1 MNMLKTIILTGVIP
15 LLFLSLTIPPELDKA
30 ARKKLDGAVK
40 AAFGIEDYRM
50 EPFGGTESLTRGT
63 ESLAGETESLTRGT
77 ESLTG
82 GTESLFRIIN
92 SDSLCGY
99 AWIGKAPGRY
109 DDFDFTVIYSPD
121 WLILQVE
128 ILVYRSDHGFEITN
142 KRWLA
147 QFKGSN
153 GCELR
158 YGKDID
164 ALAGATISGNS
175 LVSSVSRICEQIPA
189 GDESQAIPVP

>member
-1 MNMLKTIILTGVIP
+1 MLKTIILTGVIP
-15 LLFLSLTIPPELDKA
+15 LFFLSLTFPPELDKA
-30 ARKKLDGAVK
+30 AGKKLDGAVK

-109 DDFDFTVIYSPD
+109 D
-121 WLILQVE
+121 
-128 ILVYRSDHGFEITN
+128 
-142 KRWLA
+142 A
-147 QFKGSN
+147 
-153 GCELR
+153 LR
-158 YGKDID
+158 LRLD
-164 ALAGATISGNS
+164 
-175 LVSSVSRICEQIPA
+175 R
-189 GDESQAIPVP
+189 